1 MLISKIHTLA
11 AVSFV
16 GAIAVLG
23 VLGFG
28 QAIAQ
33 QPVSP
38 KYTMDTLQEVPLG
51 ELPPGKWNM
60 KATMLVI
67 EPGGK
72 IPFHVHKGPGLRYV
86 LEGAITITWKEGKT
100 QTFAAGSTYFEGKGE
115 NHPAGTISARNDG
128 KGPCRVVII
137 ELTPED

>member
-1 MLISKIHTLA
+1 MLISKIHKFA
-11 AVSFV
+11 AVSLF
-16 GAIAVLG
+16 AAMAV
-23 VLGFG
+23 FG
-28 QAIAQ
+28 PGSSMAQ
-33 QPVSP
+33 QQPAPP
-38 KYTMDTLQEVPLG
+38 KYTMDTLQEAPLG
-51 ELPPGKWNM
+51 ELPPGKWSM

-128 KGPCRVVII
+128 KVPCRVVII
-137 ELTPED
+137 ELVPEE